1 MEVQFDI
8 EFKENTPKYLQII
21 DSIIHAIS
29 KGKLKRGDKI
39 PSINQFSEEF
49 LLSRDTVEKAYRQL
63 IRDGILTAVRGK
75 GYYINRVDVEAAI
88 RVLLLFNKISNYKKQ
103 IYNGF
108 TDALGRKAF
117 VDLHIHHCNSGLFKS
132 LIQNSVGEYHY
143 YVIMPHFY
151 AGLEDAMEGISLI
164 PPEKLIILD
173 KDIPLPVNDV
183 ACVYQDFEKD
193 ILYALNEAVDLIKKY
208 RKLVLVFPAIVPYP
222 KEIIKGFRLFSMQH
236 NMEHEIIHEIE
247 EHTEIRR
254 DEAYVV
260 IEETDLVNLIKNCKE
275 KGLQVG
281 KDLGIISYNDTPLKE
296 ILLNGITTVTT
307 DHELMGETAA
317 RLILENRREK
327 IKNPFYL
334 IRRKS
339 L

>member
-173 KDIPLPVNDV
+173 KDIPLPVN
-183 ACVYQDFEKD
+183 
-193 ILYALNEAVDLIKKY
+193 EAVDLIKKY

-236 NMEHEIIHEIE
+236 NVEHEIIHEIE

-327 IKNPFYL
+327 IKNPFSL

>member
-8 EFKENTPKYLQII
+8 EFKENAPKYLQII
-21 DSIIHAIS
+21 DSVIHTIS

-39 PSINQFSEEF
+39 PSINQFSEEY

-108 TDALGRKAF
+108 TEALGRKAF
-117 VDLHIHHCNSGLFKS
+117 VDLHIHHCNSALFKS
-132 LIQNSVGEYHY
+132 LIQNSLGEYHY

-151 AGLEDAMEGISLI
+151 AGLDEAMDGIRMI

-173 KDIPLPVNDV
+173 KDLPLPQTP
-183 ACVYQDFEKD
+183 AGCVYQDFEKD
-193 ILYALNEAVDLIKKY
+193 ILYALNDALDLIKRY
-208 RKLVLVFPAIVPYP
+208 SKLILVFPSLVPYP

-236 NMEHEIIHEIE
+236 NIQHEIIHEIE
-247 EHTEIRR
+247 EDTHIAP

-260 IEETDLVNLIKNCKE
+260 IEETDLVNLIKNCRE
-275 KGLQVG
+275 RNLQVG
-281 KDLGIISYNDTPLKE
+281 KDLGNISYNDTPLKE
-296 ILLNGITTVTT
+296 ILLDGITTITT

-317 RLILENRREK
+317 RLILENKCEK
-327 IKNPFYL
+327 IKNPFSL

>member
-21 DSIIHAIS
+21 DSVIHAIS

-39 PSINQFSEEF
+39 PSINQFSEEY

-63 IRDGILTAVRGK
+63 IKDGILTAVRGK

-108 TDALGRKAF
+108 TEVLGRKAF

-132 LIQNSVGEYHY
+132 LIQNSLGEYHY

-151 AGLEDAMEGISLI
+151 AGLDEAMDGIAMI
-164 PPEKLIILD
+164 PADKLIILD
-173 KDIPLPVNDV
+173 KDIPLPQHPV

-193 ILYALNEAVDLIKKY
+193 ILYALNEAIDLIKKY
-208 RKLVLVFPAIVPYP
+208 RKLILVFPAMVPYP

-236 NMEHEIIHEIE
+236 NIEHEIIQEIE
-247 EHTEIRR
+247 EDTVIAP

-275 KGLQVG
+275 RGLRVG
-281 KDLGIISYNDTPLKE
+281 EDLGIISYNDTPLKE
-296 ILLNGITTVTT
+296 ILLNGITAITT

-327 IKNPFYL
+327 IKNPFSL